1 MFPWDKPA
9 QPNKKFNGNAYT
21 DAGMNFRIQ
30 QRRMHESQVKDLNK
44 YVKASKGAVYQAECD
59 RRIAN
64 GRSRNQALQRAGEAA
79 MSRNYEKAQTTMRTQ
94 SKRDQD
100 IQLARTLAEMEKEKQ
115 RKEREI
121 RKIVDNDPTVRALK
135 AKIQAAYMNKDRER
149 QQRMKAEISKREKE
163 EEKIFVEEQIKNQ
176 KGLLKAEQE
185 KQERRARM
193 AEQQKIEIQ
202 AQLKAKE
209 NRERLRQIKEYQR
222 EKLAVDKLVQDIYK
236 QTAKEQEQALRRQ
249 QEIKEMMDLG
259 FAQQMAARAQREEE
273 EKRHELEIQN
283 YRKVVAHRND
293 EKIALKKA
301 KEEAQEKIR
310 QRLEEEAFRKLQQ
323 EKEMRDALEVLRKEH
338 EERRL
343 EQEAAAK
350 INKKIRLRSEMMA
363 ANRDQMKE
371 KAILAAQRKAEEEE
385 VIRRMKAKFAEDDRI
400 AEEKERIRRENDVT
414 YRKDITDQMALRN
427 QMFHEAQKVDVIN
440 QQKRVEEQKWREQV
454 VEEARLAI
462 LREHAQKLKGFLP
475 KGVLEKES
483 DLEVLSIFDTD
494 GDNVLSSTEVAAAKS
509 RLLKYGD
516 VDGDGMLNAD
526 ERTEAFQRL
535 KQQANNGRSL
545 HTR

>member
-1 MFPWDKPA
+1 MRD
-9 QPNKKFNGNAYT
+9 T
-21 DAGMNFRIQ
+21 
-30 QRRMHESQVKDLNK
+30 QVKDLNK
-44 YVKASKGAVYQAECD
+44 YVKASKGAIYQAECD
-59 RRIAN
+59 RRVAN

-79 MSRNYEKAQTTMRTQ
+79 MLRNYDKAQTTMRTQ
-94 SKRDQD
+94 QKRDQD
-100 IQLARTLAEMEKEKQ
+100 VQLARTMAEMDREKK

-121 RKIVDNDPTVRALK
+121 RTIVDNDPTVRALK
-135 AKIQAAYMNKDRER
+135 AKIQAAYMNQDREE
-149 QQRMKAEISKREKE
+149 QQRMKAEIKRREKE
-163 EEKIFVEEQIKNQ
+163 EEKIFAEEQVKNQ

-185 KQERRARM
+185 KQERRARL
-193 AEQQKIEIQ
+193 AERQKIEIQ

-222 EKLAVDKLVQDIYK
+222 EKLAVDQLVQDIYK
-236 QTAKEQEQALRRQ
+236 QTQKEQEQALKRQ

-259 FAQQMAARAQREEE
+259 FAQQMASRAQREEE

-301 KEEAQEKIR
+301 KEEAQERIR
-310 QRLEEEAFRKLQQ
+310 QRLEKEALRKLQQ

-343 EQEAAAK
+343 EQEAADK
-350 INKKIRLRSEMMA
+350 RNKKFRLRSEMMA
-363 ANRDQMKE
+363 ANKDQMKE
-371 KAILAAQRKAEEEE
+371 KAKLAAQRKAEEEE
-385 VIRRMKAKFAEDDRI
+385 VVRRMKAKFAEDDRI
-400 AEEKERIRRENDVT
+400 AAEKERIRRENEIA
-414 YRKDITDQMALRN
+414 YRDDITDQMALRN

-475 KGVLEKES
+475 KGVLQKES
-483 DLEVLSIFDTD
+483 DLELLSTFDTN
-494 GDNVLSSTEVAAAKS
+494 GDNVLSSDEVSAAKA
-509 RLLKYGD
+509 RLLQYGD
-516 VDGDGMLNAD
+516 ADGDGKLNAA
-526 ERTEAFQRL
+526 ERTEAFGRL
-535 KQQANNGRSL
+535 RQQAGRSL